1 MQRAFYSNSVALFL
15 QDTPEQILG
24 ILAER
29 NQFDLVPTQ
38 RNAWQTEIKILRQA
52 LAPFPDGHILIE
64 YSIPRMGKRV
74 DAILLTR
81 GLVLVIEFKVG
92 DIEYTTSA
100 LDQVMDYA
108 LDLKN
113 FHEASHSLPLVPVLV
128 ATDAKSIHNV
138 HEHYQDWIYE
148 TLRANR
154 TNLASVLIRA
164 TQNIQGRVFD
174 AETWIRSPYKPTPT
188 IIEAAQALYRGHTVQ
203 EISRSEAAGDYLQ
216 RTTDVVLRIIHQ
228 SKTKHEKSICFVT
241 GVPGAGK
248 TLIGLNVANSHMRVE
263 EDEYAVFLSGNG
275 PLVEVLREAL
285 ARDEVE
291 RSKLKGEPKTK
302 SNALRNAK
310 AFIQNVHH
318 FRDEA
323 LDTENALTG
332 KVVIF
337 DEAQRA
343 WTQKQ
348 TAAFMK
354 QKRGLPNFDNSE
366 PEFLVSVM
374 DRHSD
379 WAVII
384 CLVGG
389 GQEINTG
396 EAGLM
401 EWFVALGK
409 FFPHWNVFVSPQLTD
424 YEYLQGNRVQD
435 VITENQLTFFDDLH
449 LGVSNRSFRSE
460 QVSAFIKAILDLDVE
475 RAQMLL
481 KAVTPNYPIVVTRN
495 LATARRWLKKQ
506 ARGTERYGFVASSG
520 GIRLRPIGIDVKSSI
535 EVANWFLND
544 KDDVRSSYSLEQV
557 ATEFDIQGLELDWTA
572 VAWDADLRLRDG
584 EWEYRDF
591 SGTSWQKIK
600 TEERKMYLKNAY
612 RVLLTRARQGMVIF
626 VPHGDAMDKTRLPEF
641 YDETFAYLRM
651 IGLQEI

>member
-1 MQRAFYSNSVALFL
+1 MQRAYYSNSIAHFL

-38 RNAWQTEIKILRQA
+38 RNAWQAEIQILRHA
-52 LAPFPDGHILIE
+52 LASFPDGHILIE

-74 DAILLTR
+74 DAILLAR
-81 GLVLVIEFKVG
+81 GLVFVIEFKVG
-92 DIEYTTSA
+92 DDEYKAYA

-113 FHEASHSLPLVPVLV
+113 FHETSHGLPIVPVLV
-128 ATDAKSIHNV
+128 ATSAESVENV
-138 HEHYQDWIYE
+138 YAHYQDWIYE
-148 TLRANR
+148 TLRANQ
-154 TNLASVLIRA
+154 TNLAPTLIRA
-164 TQNIQGRVFD
+164 AQNIQGRAFD

-188 IIEAAQALYRGHTVQ
+188 IIEAAQALYRGHAVK
-203 EISRSEAAGDYLQ
+203 EISRSEAGKDYLQ
-216 RTTDVVLRIIHQ
+216 PTTDAILQIIHQ
-228 SKTKHEKSICFVT
+228 SKTKPEKSICFVT

-285 ARDEVE
+285 ARDDVE
-291 RSKLKGEPKTK
+291 RSKLKEEPKTK
-302 SNALRNAK
+302 SDALRNAQ

-323 LDTENALTG
+323 LDTKDPLTG

-354 QKRGLPNFDNSE
+354 QKRGLPNFDQSE
-366 PEFLVSVM
+366 PQFLISVM
-374 DRHSD
+374 DRHTD

-401 EWFVALGK
+401 EWFAALGK
-409 FFPHWNVFVSPQLTD
+409 HFPHWNVFVSPQLTD
-424 YEYLQGNRVQD
+424 YEYLRGNQVQD
-435 VITENQLTFFDDLH
+435 VITENQLTFLDDLH

-460 QVSAFIKAILDLDVE
+460 QVSALVKAILNLDLE
-475 RAQMLL
+475 RAQLL
-481 KAVTPNYPIVVTRN
+481 YQSVSQNYPIVLTRN
-495 LATARRWLKKQ
+495 LANARKWLKGH
-506 ARGTERYGFVASSG
+506 ARGTERYGLVASSG
-520 GIRLRPIGIDVKSSI
+520 GIRLRPCGLDVKSSI
-535 EVANWFLND
+535 EVAHWFLND
-544 KDDVRSSYSLEQV
+544 KEDVRSSYALEQV

-572 VAWDADLRLRDG
+572 VAWDADLRLQNG

-591 SGTSWQKIK
+591 SGNSWQEVK
-600 TEERKMYLKNAY
+600 TTERKMYLKNTY

-626 VPHGDAMDKTRLPEF
+626 VPHGDEMDKTRLPEF

-651 IGLQEI
+651 IGLPEF

>member
-1 MQRAFYSNSVALFL
+1 MSRAFYSDSVAQFL
-15 QDTPEQILG
+15 EDSPEQILG

-38 RNAWQTEIKILRQA
+38 RNAWQSEIKLLQQA

-74 DAILLTR
+74 DAIFLAH

-92 DIEYTTSA
+92 DKEYSSSA

-113 FHEASHSLPLVPVLV
+113 FHEACHHLPIVPILV
-128 ATDAKSIHNV
+128 ATEADAVENV
-138 HEHYQDWIYE
+138 YAHYQDLIYE
-148 TLRANR
+148 TLRANQA
-154 TNLASVLIRA
+154 NLQSVLMHA
-164 TQNIQGRVFD
+164 AQNIQGAAFD
-174 AETWIRSPYKPTPT
+174 VDVWERSPYKPTST
-188 IIEAAQALYRGHTVQ
+188 IIEAAQALYRGHTVK

-216 RTTDVVLRIIHQ
+216 RTTDAVLQIIHQ
-228 SKTKHEKSICFVT
+228 SKTQQEKSICFVT

-263 EDEYAVFLSGNG
+263 SDEYAAFLSGNG

-285 ARDEVE
+285 ARDDVE
-291 RSKLKGEPKTK
+291 RSRLKDEPKTK
-302 SNALRNAK
+302 TLALRNAQ

-323 LDTENALTG
+323 LETQDALTG

-354 QKRGLPNFDNSE
+354 QKRGLPNFEQSE
-366 PEFLVSVM
+366 PDFLISVM
-374 DRHSD
+374 NRHTD
-379 WAVII
+379 WSVII

-401 EWFVALGK
+401 EWFAALGK
-409 FFPHWNVFVSPQLTD
+409 DFPDWNVYVSPQLTD
-424 YEYLQGNRVQD
+424 YEYLLGNRID
-435 VITENQLTFFDDLH
+435 EIIPSDQLVLLPDLH

-460 QVSAFIKAILDLDVE
+460 QVSTLVKAILDLDLA
-475 RAQMLL
+475 RAQMLYQ
-481 KAVTPNYPIVVTRN
+481 VVSPNYPMVLTRN
-495 LATARRWLKKQ
+495 LASARNWLHEQ
-506 ARGTERYGFVASSG
+506 ARGNERYGLVASSG
-520 GIRLRPIGIDVKSSI
+520 AIRLRPIGIDVKSSI
-535 EVANWFLND
+535 QVTHWFLND
-544 KDDVRSSYSLEQV
+544 KDDVRSSYALEQA
-557 ATEFDIQGLELDWTA
+557 ATEFDIQGLELDWVG
-572 VAWDADLRLRDG
+572 VAWDADLRLQNG
-584 EWEYRDF
+584 EWRYRDF
-591 SGTSWQKIK
+591 GGTTWQAVNSD
-600 TEERKMYLKNAY
+600 ERKMYLKNAY
-612 RVLLTRARQGMVIF
+612 RVLLTRPRQGMVIF
-626 VPHGDAMDKTRLPEF
+626 VPHGDQNDQTRLPEF
-641 YDETFAYLRM
+641 YDETFEYLKM